1 MDAKLIIGGR
11 AFRWGARLFCAGCC
25 GVVSWA
31 CGTAADPEQMP
42 EIPAADAEA
51 WDARIEIGRP
61 GHRIEIRA
69 AYSREYSEAQQVR
82 AEGGVEVVFREDEV
96 TSTLTAERLVLE
108 HKRDRFGMAGGV
120 VLRAGDSLEVQAD
133 TLVWE
138 GKEERLRIPGTLR
151 VELVQ
156 GWERGR
162 NLISNFAVDEWTMER
177 VEGHWRGHGGKRVVV
192 RAQRETSRWVAGERQ
207 VVYDSVAV
215 EYDGMRLLGPRAM
228 FRPEANHFSFVAGIN
243 GSDSLFQFSA
253 ARADVDME
261 AERMVARGA
270 VRYSE
275 KDAVLSAEVVEED
288 RRLSMLQAKGAPA
301 TYIQGARYIEA
312 RELDYRRDE
321 RLLTARGAVVFREQD
336 RQLTAAELR
345 YERDTGEIS
354 AWYRVVLQA
363 PELQGRL
370 TGDSLF
376 FALEP
381 EAGWMSG
388 APLLRRIGDDGDTL
402 TIAATVLYFD
412 LARRELSGKG
422 NFALQTTGVK
432 LNAERG
438 AYNTDAAQVIV
449 AGGVVLGQQGG
460 ERDYSSRLQA
470 DSMLVELVD
479 RRVERIAVPGRVFV
493 RIEANGRHNWIE
505 GQGGRVFMAA
515 GDLQRIE
522 VDADADVTHRHPQ
535 KDEVSRFHGKK
546 MTLYFDAEGL
556 RRALV
561 SGAAKLVTR
570 LQDEGGEVAV
580 NEVGGEELEI
590 HFADGSISEV
600 RIGPDIEGSYYPP
613 EEP

>member
-1 MDAKLIIGGR
+1 
-11 AFRWGARLFCAGCC
+11 
-25 GVVSWA
+25 
-31 CGTAADPEQMP
+31 MP

-69 AYSREYSEAQQVR
+69 AYLREYSEAQQVR

-108 HKRDRFGMAGGV
+108 HKRDRFGMGGGV
-120 VLRAGDSLEVQAD
+120 VLRAGDRLEVQAD

-138 GKEERLRIPGTLR
+138 GEEERLRIPGTLR
-151 VELVQ
+151 VELGE

-192 RAQRETSRWVAGERQ
+192 RAQRETSRRVAGERQ

-215 EYDGMRLLGPRAM
+215 EYDEMRLLGPRAM

-253 ARADVDME
+253 ERADVDME

-288 RRLSMLQAKGAPA
+288 RRLSILQAKGAPA

-321 RLLTARGAVVFREQD
+321 RLLAARGVVVFREQD

-345 YERDTGEIS
+345 YERDAGKVV
-354 AWYRVVLQA
+354 ALHGVVLEA

-388 APLLRRIGDDGDTL
+388 APLLRRIGEDGDTL
-402 TIAATVLYFD
+402 TITATVLHFD
-412 LARRELSGKG
+412 LAGSELSGKG
-422 NFALQTTGVK
+422 NFALETTGIK
-432 LNAERG
+432 LHAERG

-449 AGGVVLGQQGG
+449 AGGGVLGQQGG

-470 DSMLVELVD
+470 DS
-479 RRVERIAVPGRVFV
+479 
-493 RIEANGRHNWIE
+493 
-505 GQGGRVFMAA
+505 
-515 GDLQRIE
+515 
-522 VDADADVTHRHPQ
+522 
-535 KDEVSRFHGKK
+535 
-546 MTLYFDAEGL
+546 
-556 RRALV
+556 
-561 SGAAKLVTR
+561 
-570 LQDEGGEVAV
+570 
-580 NEVGGEELEI
+580 
-590 HFADGSISEV
+590 
-600 RIGPDIEGSYYPP
+600 
-613 EEP
+613 